1 MTQRRNFA
9 AALPA
14 AISLAATLMFSSP
27 VAAEERKGSWELGLF
42 TGVTAYADEFQLTN
56 ELDYGVRFGYNFQP
70 SFEIEFQAVGTG
82 WASMR
87 EPDSTLLTGLV
98 PYLAD
103 TDRQF
108 RSLAYTGRFLINPR
122 NERRRLK
129 PYVAFGAGVIDF
141 TPSPELDEADE
152 GGGIHAK
159 LVTVG
164 GGLRMRF
171 TPHMSGRAELEV
183 QYAPTDIYSNTLI
196 NVGLTWVLG
205 GGSPKDTDGDGVLD
219 LHDQC
224 PDTPAGALVDRHNG
238 CPWDT
243 DLDGI
248 MEGIDKCGDTPKG
261 WPVDAAGCPLDTDVD
276 GVPDGADKCA
286 DTPKGAIVDEAG
298 CPLDA
303 DGDSVPDGIDR
314 CPDTPKD
321 LKTGKSAVVDGLDGA
336 NPGCPHDNDKDGI
349 PDGIDECPLTAP
361 GATVDPLEGEHP
373 GCPRDSDGDKVWDG
387 LDQCPDTP
395 KGQKLDKEGC
405 PRVRLDKAEPQ
416 VLQNVKFLQ
425 GTELY
430 PGTDAWLELAVD
442 ALNYWSDL
450 SIEIGVYTDKSG
462 SPSSN
467 KLVAQRRAEAIKAWL
482 VNHGIDAKRLT
493 AKGYGAV
500 NFIADNDTEE
510 GKDKNRRVELRRL
523 SGDPRRHP
531 RPIPEAPVPAEPEHE
546 ATPAAPAPAAPA
558 AAPTAPTTPPAAEPG
573 AAPTAPA
580 PAATPEPSPTPTAPA
595 GN

>member
-1 MTQRRNFA
+1 VTQRRNFA
-9 AALPA
+9 APL
-14 AISLAATLMFSSP
+14 LAAMTLAAMALFSSP
-27 VAAEERKGSWELGLF
+27 VRAEERKNSWELGLF
-42 TGVTAYADEFQLTN
+42 TGVTAYAGEFQLTN
-56 ELDYGVRFGYNFQP
+56 EQHYGVRIGYNFQP
-70 SFEIEFQAVGTG
+70 SYEIEVQAVGTSS
-82 WASMR
+82 ASMT
-87 EPDSTLLTGLV
+87 EPDSTLLSGLI

-103 TDRQF
+103 PERQF
-108 RSLAYTGRFLINPR
+108 SSLAYTARFLINPR

-129 PYVAFGAGVIDF
+129 PYVAFGAGVVNF
-141 TPSPELDEADE
+141 TPSPELDDADE
-152 GGGIHAK
+152 GAGIHAK
-159 LVTVG
+159 LITLG

-171 TPHMSGRAELEV
+171 TPHMSGRVELEA
-183 QYAPTDIYSNTLI
+183 QYAPTDIYTNTLV
-196 NVGLTWVLG
+196 NVGLTWVIG

-224 PDTPAGALVDRHNG
+224 PDTPKGALVDRHNG

-243 DLDGI
+243 DLDGV

-261 WPVDAAGCPLDTDVD
+261 WPVDPAGCPLDTDVD

-286 DTPKGAIVDEAG
+286 DTPKGAIVDEVG

-303 DGDSVPDGIDR
+303 DGDKVPDGIDR
-314 CPDTPKD
+314 CPDTPAN
-321 LKTGKSAVVDGLDGA
+321 AVVDGLDGA

-349 PDGIDECPLTAP
+349 PDGIDECPLTTP
-361 GATVDPLEGEHP
+361 GATVDPIGGEKP

-387 LDQCPDTP
+387 LDQCPDTA
-395 KGQKLDKEGC
+395 KGQKIDKEGC
-405 PRVRLDKAEPQ
+405 PRVRLDKPEPQ

-430 PGTDAWLELAVD
+430 PGTDAWIEMAVD
-442 ALNYWSDL
+442 ALSYWTDL
-450 SIEIGVYTDKSG
+450 SVEIGVYTDKSG
-462 SPSSN
+462 SPASN
-467 KLVAQRRAEAIKAWL
+467 KLVAQRRAEVIKAWL

-510 GKDKNRRVELRRL
+510 GKDKNRRVEIKRL

-531 RPIPEAPVPAEPEHE
+531 RPTPEEPAPAQPEHE
-546 ATPAAPAPAAPA
+546 AAPAAPETPA
-558 AAPTAPTTPPAAEPG
+558 AAPTAPEAPPAAAPG
-573 AAPTAPA
+573 ATPSAPA
-580 PAATPEPSPTPTAPA
+580 PAATPEPSPTPAAPA